1 MKAVPMILG
10 AGGYDR
16 CEPSDA
22 THLKLNFPGP
32 QGTLIIP
39 VMIGGTRDGTP
50 NWTWNGDVEKP
61 TLKPSIKTHGCDY
74 LCHSFVN
81 DGLVTFLEDCSHD
94 LKGQTLEML
103 DV

>member
-1 MKAVPMILG
+1 MKAQPMILG
-10 AGGYDR
+10 GKGY
-16 CEPSDA
+16 EPCQPAEA

-39 VMIGGTRDGTP
+39 VMIGGTREGTQ

-61 TLKPSIKTHGCDY
+61 TVKPSVKTHGCDY
-74 LCHSFVN
+74 LCHSWVN
-81 DGLVTFLEDCSHD
+81 DGQAKFLDDCTHE
-94 LKGQTLEML
+94 LRGQTVEML